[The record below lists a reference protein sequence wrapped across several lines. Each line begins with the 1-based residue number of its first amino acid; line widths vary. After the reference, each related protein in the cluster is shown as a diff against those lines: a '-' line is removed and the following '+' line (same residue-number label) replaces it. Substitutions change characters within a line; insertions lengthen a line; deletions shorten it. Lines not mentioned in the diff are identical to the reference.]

1 MDTTVILAQPRGSR
15 LRAAV
20 VYVDRS
26 GLPRAQPGEPDP
38 YIGANRTGN
47 LDPPDPGF
55 ISVNLLHK
63 NPLEMRGVCL
73 RNVKQSSTAPQ
84 KRETVVNWTSET

>member
-20 VYVDRS
+20 VYVDAS
-26 GLPRAQPGEPDP
+26 GLPRAWFGKPDP

-55 ISVNLLHK
+55 F
-63 NPLEMRGVCL
+63 
-73 RNVKQSSTAPQ
+73 
-84 KRETVVNWTSET
+84 